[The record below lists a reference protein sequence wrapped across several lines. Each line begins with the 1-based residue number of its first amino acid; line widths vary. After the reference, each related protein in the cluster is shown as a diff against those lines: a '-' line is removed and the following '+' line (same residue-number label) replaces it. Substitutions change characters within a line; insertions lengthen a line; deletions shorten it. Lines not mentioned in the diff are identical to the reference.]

1 MWSLQ
6 FECTFF
12 CTRKG
17 NSLKFFAS
25 FCEIDSFSC
34 QLFSIKIKVSN
45 GLHCTLQRLLDEK
58 EGVENINNSLLNKLE
73 TLEDIR
79 HRAEDFFLEI
89 CDVMLHRTEQ
99 AQSYDAEDDHCE
111 SSSRNSCDVDV
122 IDSASSKDPA
132 NVLVVSHKGL
142 IREMLRYFCSEL
154 GCQLPR
160 RSGRRVN
167 WDSSYTGMS
176 VFRITVERT
185 DDLLNNIHVESLLLN
200 DNSHLSKRSNDS
212 GKLGESPLATP

>member
-1 MWSLQ
+1 M
-6 FECTFF
+6 
-12 CTRKG
+12 
-17 NSLKFFAS
+17 
-25 FCEIDSFSC
+25 
-34 QLFSIKIKVSN
+34 
-45 GLHCTLQRLLDEK
+45 QRLLEEQK
-58 EGVENINNSLLNKLE
+58 GVKNIDNSFLNKLE

-99 AQSYDAEDDHCE
+99 ARSYDVEDDHCE

-122 IDSASSKDPA
+122 VESPSKDPG

-154 GCQLPR
+154 GCHLPR

-167 WDSSYTGMS
+167 WDSSYTGVS
-176 VFRITVERT
+176 VFRIRVERT
-185 DDLLNNIHVESLLLN
+185 DDLMNNIHVECLLLN
-200 DNSHLSKRSNDS
+200 DNSHLGKRSNECGS
-212 GKLGESPLATP
+212 LGESRLATP

>member
-1 MWSLQ
+1 
-6 FECTFF
+6 
-12 CTRKG
+12 
-17 NSLKFFAS
+17 
-25 FCEIDSFSC
+25 
-34 QLFSIKIKVSN
+34 
-45 GLHCTLQRLLDEK
+45 
-58 EGVENINNSLLNKLE
+58 LLNKLE

-212 GKLGESPLATP
+212 GELGESPMATP